1 MSKIIRNISVAALP
15 VMFGA
20 QALWAQS
27 AAGTAAVNGG
37 GVSGP
42 GPVWSG
48 YGPGPWIMGGWGG
61 PGMMGYGGWNNG
73 GWMMM
78 LLGMLIFVALLV
90 FFFRAVSW
98 NGCAHRGAYQPHP
111 PQPGRS
117 SSGLHALDERYA
129 RGEINREEY
138 LQKKQDILSDLAA
151 AQNRG

>member
-1 MSKIIRNISVAALP
+1 MNKFMRNAGFAVLWAT
-15 VMFGA
+15 FGA
-20 QALWAQS
+20 QPLWAQS
-27 AAGTAAVNGG
+27 AAGTVAANGG

-48 YGPGPWIMGGWGG
+48 YGPGPWMMGGWGG

-90 FFFRAVSW
+90 FFFRAAAW

-111 PQPGRS
+111 PQPGPS
-117 SSGLHALDERYA
+117 SSSLHVLDERYA

-138 LQKKQDILSDLAA
+138 LQKKQDILDDSATF
-151 AQNRG
+151 QNRG

>member
-1 MSKIIRNISVAALP
+1 MRTISVAALP
-15 VMFGA
+15 AVFGA
-20 QALWAQS
+20 LPVWAQS

-37 GVSGP
+37 AGGP
-42 GPVWSG
+42 GPAWGG
-48 YGPGPWIMGGWGG
+48 YGPGPWMMGGWGG

-111 PQPGRS
+111 PQPGRM

-138 LQKKQDILSDLAA
+138 LQKKQDILGDSTSFP
-151 AQNRG
+151 NRG